1 MIRKLSSHLLHWKFA
16 LLLFLKPLGFLGV
29 GVLAAI
35 DSSSIAI
42 PMDLIIAGYVWSN
55 RGYFWVYALMGALG
69 SAIGALVPFY
79 IGRTGGEYVL
89 LKRTSQAKYDQL
101 RARFDRHHW
110 LAVLVPA
117 AMPPPFPF
125 KLFAFGAGVFEMR
138 VVPYMVAVFA
148 GRAVHYLVLA
158 ILVVYFGPEILTW
171 MGLHSMSLLTLFAV
185 VVTAFLLYE
194 IFRRRRNRARKIA
207 SGTYTKQL
215 DKSGG

>member
-1 MIRKLSSHLLHWKFA
+1 MIRKLWSHLLHWKIA

-29 GVLAAI
+29 GVLAII

-55 RGYFWVYALMGALG
+55 RGYFWIYAIMGALG

-89 LKRTSQAKYDQL
+89 LKRTSQAKYDQM
-101 RARFDRHHW
+101 RARFDRHHL

-138 VVPYMVAVFA
+138 VLPYMVAVFA
-148 GRAVHYLVLA
+148 GRTVHYLVTA

-171 MGLHSMSLLTLFAV
+171 MGLHTMLLLGLFAALV
-185 VVTAFLLYE
+185 MAYLLYE
-194 IFRRRRNRARKIA
+194 IFRRRRNRAREKT
-207 SGTYTKQL
+207 SGIETQ
-215 DKSGG
+215 

>member
-1 MIRKLSSHLLHWKFA
+1 MIRKLWSHLFHWKMA

-29 GVLAAI
+29 GVLAII

-55 RGYFWVYALMGALG
+55 RGYFWIYAVMGALG

-89 LKRTSQAKYDQL
+89 LKRIPQSKYDQM

-125 KLFAFGAGVFEMR
+125 KLFAFGAGVFEMH
-138 VVPYMVAVFA
+138 VAPYMGAVFI
-148 GRAVHYLVLA
+148 GRAVHYLVTAL
-158 ILVVYFGPEILTW
+158 LVVYFGPEIMTW
-171 MGLHSMSLLTLFAV
+171 IGLHSILLLTLFAAL
-185 VVTAFLLYE
+185 VTLYLLYE
-194 IFRRRRNRARKIA
+194 IFRRRRNRTRKNA
-207 SGTYTKQL
+207 SSVDAK
-215 DKSGG
+215 

>member
-1 MIRKLSSHLLHWKFA
+1 MIHKLCSHLLHWKVA

-29 GVLAAI
+29 GVLAII

-55 RGYFWVYALMGALG
+55 RGYFWIYAIMGALG

-89 LKRTSQAKYDQL
+89 LKRTSQAKYDQM

-138 VVPYMVAVFA
+138 VAPYMVAVFV
-148 GRAVHYLVLA
+148 GRTVHYLVTA

-171 MGLHSMSLLTLFAV
+171 MGLHSMLLLTLFAV

-194 IFRRRRNRARKIA
+194 IFRRRRNRARKTA
-207 SGTYTKQL
+207 S
-215 DKSGG
+215 DIEAE

>member
-1 MIRKLSSHLLHWKFA
+1 MIRKLWSHLLHWKLA

-42 PMDLIIAGYVWSN
+42 PMDLIIAGYAWGN
-55 RGYFWVYALMGALG
+55 RRHFFLYAIMGGLG

-79 IGRTGGEYVL
+79 IGRTGGEWVL
-89 LKRTSQAKYDQL
+89 LKRLPQAKYDQM

-138 VVPYMVAVFA
+138 VLPYMGAVFV
-148 GRAVHYLVLA
+148 GRTLHYLVTA
-158 ILVVYFGPEILTW
+158 ILVVYFGPEIMSW
-171 MGLHSMSLLTLFAV
+171 MGGHSFLLLTLIAIL
-185 VVTAFLLYE
+185 VTAFLLYE
-194 IFRRRRNRARKIA
+194 IFRRRRKRIREKAA
-207 SGTYTKQL
+207 AAEL
-215 DKSGG
+215 

>member
-1 MIRKLSSHLLHWKFA
+1 MIRKLSSHLLHWKLA
-16 LLLFLKPLGFLGV
+16 LLLLLKPLGFLGV

-55 RGYFWVYALMGALG
+55 RGYFWIYAILGALG
-69 SAIGALVPFY
+69 SAVGALVPFY

-89 LKRTSQAKYDQL
+89 LKRTSQAKYDQM
-101 RARFDRHHW
+101 RARFDRHHL

-138 VVPYMVAVFA
+138 VGPYMGAVFL
-148 GRAVHYLVLA
+148 GRAVHYLVTAL
-158 ILVVYFGPEILTW
+158 LVVYFGPQIMNW
-171 MGLHSMSLLTLFAV
+171 MGLHSMLMLSLFAV
-185 VVTAFLLYE
+185 AVTVFLLYE
-194 IFRRRRNRARKIA
+194 IFRRRRKRARKKTA
-207 SGTYTKQL
+207 G
-215 DKSGG
+215 DEVE

>member
-1 MIRKLSSHLLHWKFA
+1 MA

-29 GVLAAI
+29 GVLAII

-55 RGYFWVYALMGALG
+55 RGFFWIYAIMGALG

-89 LKRTSQAKYDQL
+89 LKRTSQAKYDQM

-138 VVPYMVAVFA
+138 VVPYMVAVFV
-148 GRAVHYLVLA
+148 GRAVHYLVTAL
-158 ILVVYFGPEILTW
+158 LVVYFGPEILTW
-171 MGLHSMSLLTLFAV
+171 IGLHSMALLTLFAV
-185 VVTAFLLYE
+185 VVTAYLLYE
-194 IFRRRRNRARKIA
+194 IFRRRRKRARESA
-207 SGTYTKQL
+207 SGAGTK
-215 DKSGG
+215 

>member
-1 MIRKLSSHLLHWKFA
+1 MMRKLWSHLLHWKMA

-29 GVLAAI
+29 GVLAII

-55 RGYFWVYALMGALG
+55 RGNFWIYAIMGAVG

-89 LKRTSQAKYDQL
+89 LKQTSQAKYDQM

-171 MGLHSMSLLTLFAV
+171 IGLHSMSLLTLFAV
-185 VVTAFLLYE
+185 LVTAYLLYE
-194 IFRRRRNRARKIA
+194 IFRRRRSRARKKT
-207 SGTYTKQL
+207 SDL
-215 DKSGG
+215 DVK

>member
-1 MIRKLSSHLLHWKFA
+1 MIRKLWSHLLHWKMA

-29 GVLAAI
+29 GVLAII

-55 RGYFWVYALMGALG
+55 RGNFWIYAIMGALG

-89 LKRTSQAKYDQL
+89 LKQTSQAKYDQMQ
-101 RARFDRHHW
+101 ARFDRHHW

-171 MGLHSMSLLTLFAV
+171 IGLHSMSLLILFAAL
-185 VVTAFLLYE
+185 VTAYLLYE
-194 IFRRRRNRARKIA
+194 IFRRRRSRARKKT
-207 SGTYTKQL
+207 SDL
-215 DKSGG
+215 DVK

>member
-1 MIRKLSSHLLHWKFA
+1 MIRKLWSHILHWKLA

-29 GVLAAI
+29 GVLAII

-55 RGYFWVYALMGALG
+55 RGYFWIYALMGALG

-79 IGRTGGEYVL
+79 IGRAGGEFVL
-89 LKRTSQAKYDQL
+89 LKRIPQAKYDQMQ
-101 RARFDRHHW
+101 ARFDRHHW

-138 VVPYMVAVFA
+138 VAPYMGAVFV
-148 GRAVHYLVLA
+148 GRTVHYLVTA
-158 ILVVYFGPEILTW
+158 ILVVYFGPEIMSW
-171 MGLHSMSLLTLFAV
+171 MGLHSKFLMALFAV
-185 VVTAFLLYE
+185 VVTVGLLYE
-194 IFRRRRNRARKIA
+194 IFRRRRNRARKNVEPA
-207 SGTYTKQL
+207 DQ
-215 DKSGG
+215 